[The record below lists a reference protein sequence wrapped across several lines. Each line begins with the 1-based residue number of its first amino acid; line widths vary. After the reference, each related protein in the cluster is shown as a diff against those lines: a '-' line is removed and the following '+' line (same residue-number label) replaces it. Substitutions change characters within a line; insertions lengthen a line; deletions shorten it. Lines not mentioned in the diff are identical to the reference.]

1 MTYCTD
7 RNQAQRLEQDEVVEA
22 VYFGDIANWFDN
34 PTRNAEI
41 IYLQRF
47 CEGMKQYTLV
57 TLN

>member
-1 MTYCTD
+1 MTYCAD

-22 VYFGDIANWFDN
+22 VYLGDIANWFDN